1 MTWFIVGFVVLLLII
16 VCCVL
21 WIFQLTKQEKEY
33 MEVSNQ
39 YLKEI
44 GKSYTKEEFS
54 VAIFELYQNI
64 IQAVQEENYSYLR
77 EILSDEVY
85 NSYLLAIKNSK
96 ERNAKT
102 IVENMNPIFSKLIS
116 LVIKDNMEI
125 AKVWLKVSYH
135 EYIIDTTPLNA
146 DELGMKREPRV
157 IGGSRT
163 KLLEKEYILTLVK
176 TRTEKESVVCANC
189 GYVTNLVTRNTCV
202 RCGANI
208 VSRHYHWVL
217 VAKEETHTSNR

>member
-1 MTWFIVGFVVLLLII
+1 
-16 VCCVL
+16 
-21 WIFQLTKQEKEY
+21 

-54 VAIFELYQNI
+54 MTIFELYQNV
-64 IQAVQEENYSYLR
+64 IQAVQEENYFYLR
-77 EILSDEVY
+77 EVLSDEVY

-116 LVIKDNMEI
+116 LVVKDNMEI
-125 AKVWLKVSYH
+125 AKVWLKVSYR
-135 EYIIDTTPLNA
+135 EYIIDTTLPKA
-146 DELGMKREPRV
+146 DELGMIQEPRV
-157 IGGSRT
+157 ISGSKT

-176 TRTEKESVVCANC
+176 TRTEKESIVCANC
-189 GYVTNLVTRNTCV
+189 GYVTNVVTRSTCI

-217 VAKEETHTSNR
+217 VAKEENHTSNR